1 MVVRE
6 EVINVMLG
14 QELHKR
20 NLVAIS
26 EQILKIGKGRKK
38 LPDVLIGLYEGLV
51 INIEGKFDSP
61 QGRKIVEQQCKD
73 RIDQGIAQ
81 LSIAVCYDEKLKMT
95 DDFNEITKLLQTLS
109 FTIKIFTV
117 SGTNSP
123 QNLDWSQDTSST
135 GFIKCKLDNLAN
147 IINDSYDELISD
159 KSIET
164 NVEIIENLLD
174 DSVRKLASQ
183 TRLTPAINKL
193 ITTAYAGAKNQE
205 NA

>member
-1 MVVRE
+1 MVQRE

-26 EQILKIGKGRKK
+26 EQVLKIGKGRKK
-38 LPDVLIGLYEGLV
+38 LPDVLVGLYQGLI
-51 INIEGKFDSP
+51 INIEGKYDST

-81 LSIAVCYDEKLKMT
+81 LSIAVCYDEKLKMANSF
-95 DDFNEITKLLQTLS
+95 DEITKLLQTLS
-109 FTIKIFTV
+109 FDIKIFTA

-123 QNLDWSQDTSST
+123 QNLDWLQDKSST
-135 GFIKCKLDNLAN
+135 GFVKCKLDNLAN

-159 KSIET
+159 KSVET
-164 NVEIIENLLD
+164 NVENIENLLD
-174 DSVRKLASQ
+174 DSVQKLASQ
-183 TRLTPAINKL
+183 TRLTPAINEL
-193 ITTAYAGAKNQE
+193 ITTAYGGTEEQNDA
-205 NA
+205 